1 MCDVSVAFADGS
13 LQCLLRDSLQHIE
26 SVELPRSGNIAAD
39 ISKVS
44 RVNVTIC
51 DLCFTASGNALVA
64 TDSLGQLYLYRMSP
78 ITDPGGP
85 YSVSYIVTLLEY
97 CLVSGRDFWD
107 LAIATKPNRVE
118 AVCEKLG

>member
-1 MCDVSVAFADGS
+1 M
-13 LQCLLRDSLQHIE
+13 
-26 SVELPRSGNIAAD
+26 
-39 ISKVS
+39 
-44 RVNVTIC
+44 NVTIC

-78 ITDPGGP
+78 ITDRGGP
-85 YSVSYIVTLLEY
+85 YSDSYIVTLLEY

>member
-1 MCDVSVAFADGS
+1 M
-13 LQCLLRDSLQHIE
+13 
-26 SVELPRSGNIAAD
+26 
-39 ISKVS
+39 
-44 RVNVTIC
+44 NVTIC

-97 CLVSGRDFWD
+97 CLVSGRDP
-107 LAIATKPNRVE
+107 AIATKPNRVE